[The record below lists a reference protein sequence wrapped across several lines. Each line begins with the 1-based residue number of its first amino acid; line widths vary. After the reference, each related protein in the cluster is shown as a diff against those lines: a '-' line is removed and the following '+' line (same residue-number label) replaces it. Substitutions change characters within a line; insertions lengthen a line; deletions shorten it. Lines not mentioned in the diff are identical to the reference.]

1 MEYVVIALL
10 VIIILLTVLL
20 LLSYRS
26 IEKAKKQMTEIERR
40 PDSNNQLKGL
50 TMNRSLESL
59 FHQINLIYEKR
70 QEERIAYQRREE
82 QIRSDIE
89 NISHDLRTPL
99 TSIIGYLDLIR
110 DPETVE
116 EEKNE
121 YLDIIGK
128 RARVLQ
134 GFIQDFYE
142 LSIIESDDYTFQPE
156 VIELQPIIK
165 EACVAYYQEFTK
177 KGILVEIDLQDKPCR
192 IIADK
197 IKFHR
202 IINNLIQN
210 ALKYA
215 EQSFMIRQYTKDG
228 DCIIELGNDK
238 NQMKEEEIKLIFERF
253 YTGDTTRNTLSTGLG
268 LSIVKVLVEK
278 MKGSISARMEADRFI
293 ITLRWK
299 CQ

>member
-1 MEYVVIALL
+1 MEYVVIFLL
-10 VIIILLTVLL
+10 VIIILLTASLILL
-20 LLSYRS
+20 YRS
-26 IEKAKKQMTEIERR
+26 IEKAKKQMIEIERQ

-50 TMNRSLESL
+50 TMNRSLEGL
-59 FHQINLIYEKR
+59 FQQINLIYEKR

-99 TSIIGYLDLIR
+99 TSIIGYIDLIR
-110 DPETVE
+110 DAETAE
-116 EEKNE
+116 EEKDE
-121 YLDIIGK
+121 YLDIIAK

-156 VIELQPIIK
+156 VIEIQPMIK
-165 EACVAYYQEFTK
+165 EACVAYYREFTR
-177 KGILVEIDLQDKPCR
+177 KGIQVEIDLQDKPCQ
-192 IIADK
+192 IIADRN
-197 IKFHR
+197 KFHR
-202 IINNLIQN
+202 IINNLVQN

-215 EQSFMIRQYTKDG
+215 EKSFQIKQYDKDG
-228 DCIIELGNDK
+228 DCIIELGNDR
-238 NQMKEEEIKLIFERF
+238 NQMKEEELKHIFERF
-253 YTGDTTRNTLSTGLG
+253 YTGDITRNTQSTGLG

-278 MKGSISARMEADRFI
+278 MKGSISAKLEDEMFV

-299 CQ
+299 CR